1 MRILAIDYGTVRVG
15 LAMCDELEIVVTPF
29 RVLPYS
35 RQLPEEIARI
45 TGEQNVQQVII
56 GMPYALNGG
65 ETEMTRRVHA
75 FAVKLRAALSCP
87 VVEWDESYSSHKAT
101 QRMVESG
108 MKKKK
113 RQEKGTVDAWAAA
126 IILQDYLAAREG

>member
-1 MRILAIDYGTVRVG
+1 MPQLFKAPVFQCTGVQEILVDG
-15 LAMCDELEIVVTPF
+15 
-29 RVLPYS
+29 S
-35 RQLPEEIARI
+35 QL
-45 TGEQNVQQVII
+45 VQQVII

-65 ETEMTRRVHA
+65 ETEMTHRVKA

-101 QRMVESG
+101 MRMVESG

-126 IILQDYLAAREG
+126 IILQDYLAAREGS